1 MATLTE
7 FSARTIALALAGIAA
22 RDQPIDELILAGGGV
37 KNPAL
42 RGRIEALVAPAK
54 VRRSDDL
61 GVPSDAREGMVFAV
75 LANEALLGN
84 ATALPRVTGARRPVV
99 LGRLAFPPV

>member
-7 FSARTIALALAGIAA
+7 FTARTIARALADFVT
-22 RDQPIDELILAGGGV
+22 RDQPIDEIILAGGGV
-37 KNPAL
+37 RNPAL
-42 RGRIEALVAPAK
+42 RARIEACVAPTV

-61 GVPSDAREGMVFAV
+61 GVPADAREGMVFAV

-84 ATALPRVTGARRPVV
+84 ATALPRVTGARHPVI
-99 LGRLAFPPV
+99 LGRLAFPPA